1 MNLEQIKQI
10 CLQELGNVEVIDLG
24 FVAPGIHQY
33 KITVGT
39 KENPG
44 YQQTIDPNS
53 ALFDKENPNKSLG
66 TLIMNDDRIL
76 QLNGTEDINAVVFK
90 LKPIK
95 DTMPANS
102 VIPEVKEPMAT
113 ASNKPIEAY
122 YAPPASTTTPADKE
136 VNRQIQDNKIVN
148 NVPQPEPDKLQ
159 PFMDEVLST
168 LQEFRKDI
176 NALKEAKK
184 EPAKMGRPKK
194 IE

>member
-66 TLIMNDDRIL
+66 TPMMNDERIL
-76 QLNGTEDINAVVFK
+76 QLNGTEDINAIVLK
-90 LKPIK
+90 LKLIK
-95 DTMPANS
+95 DTMPENR
-102 VIPEVKEPMAT
+102 VIPTAQPMAT

-122 YAPPASTTTPADKE
+122 YAPPAPTTTPADEE

-168 LQEFRKDI
+168 LQEFRKEI
-176 NALKEAKK
+176 NELKEVKK

-194 IE
+194 TE